1 MPRHTQLDRHAGYTL
16 ARSQYSLT
24 RSFCR
29 VNISLPGTSSFI
41 GEILAS
47 IGLFETNRFVVVSAT
62 TRAVLGAACALQ
74 RTYSAA
80 CAAEDKRS
88 LLVYQAQI
96 QNCVSPMY
104 RQISQHVAMDVIK
117 IAAEEGHLSSVK
129 AMRALANSDESLL
142 HWIDAHMYKPK
153 YNSLI
158 RLPTGVLE

>member
-1 MPRHTQLDRHAGYTL
+1 MY
-16 ARSQYSLT
+16 
-24 RSFCR
+24 
-29 VNISLPGTSSFI
+29 
-41 GEILAS
+41 
-47 IGLFETNRFVVVSAT
+47 
-62 TRAVLGAACALQ
+62 RAAW
-74 RTYSAA
+74 
-80 CAAEDKRS
+80 AAEDNIS
-88 LLVYQAQI
+88 FLIYQAEAQSG
-96 QNCVSPMY
+96 VSPIY

>member
-1 MPRHTQLDRHAGYTL
+1 M
-16 ARSQYSLT
+16 
-24 RSFCR
+24 
-29 VNISLPGTSSFI
+29 
-41 GEILAS
+41 
-47 IGLFETNRFVVVSAT
+47 
-62 TRAVLGAACALQ
+62 
-74 RTYSAA
+74 YSAA
-80 CAAEDKRS
+80 WAAEDNS
-88 LLVYQAQI
+88 SFLTYQAEVQSG
-96 QNCVSPMY
+96 VSPIY